1 MPGRVGSRS
10 TPSLAML
17 CWSFPGVAGKTGGVL
32 KTLQLKSKGF
42 RVYGLGPSLEN
53 YPHPDLQLLARL
65 SFSFVGLKTS

>member
-1 MPGRVGSRS
+1 MLFGVKVLPFLGVLACLEELVLEA

-42 RVYGLGPSLEN
+42 RV
-53 YPHPDLQLLARL
+53 
-65 SFSFVGLKTS
+65 